1 MTILK
6 TKGHNFPELKE
17 ADAMFTS
24 DTAPSWHDGKCCHHC
39 RSEFSFTLR
48 KHHCRNCGQIFCG
61 QCSAKMCTLPKFG
74 IEKEVRVCDVCY
86 TSLQKSSAN
95 APHKRASDGP
105 NDLPAE
111 YLNSSLAQQ
120 SQVRANIN
128 AFHFK
133 RSINRETSYLYLQTP
148 VRKTD
153 QELKEEEELQL
164 ALALSQSEAE
174 LKSHSVSNLLWFD
187 CRQ

>member
-6 TKGHNFPELKE
+6 TKGYTFPELKE

-48 KHHCRNCGQIFCG
+48 KHHCRNCGQIFCHE
-61 QCSAKMCTLPKFG
+61 CSAKMCTLPKFG

-86 TSLQKSSAN
+86 SSLQKSATVTSQ
-95 APHKRASDGP
+95 KRAEGP

-120 SQVRANIN
+120 AQVTYSKWTHLSVDSMQFSNNI
-128 AFHFK
+128 
-133 RSINRETSYLYLQTP
+133 L
-148 VRKTD
+148 
-153 QELKEEEELQL
+153 
-164 ALALSQSEAE
+164 
-174 LKSHSVSNLLWFD
+174 
-187 CRQ
+187 